1 MGFGI
6 EDQEDFEYI
15 CMTFSEIIE
24 YDIKNDTGFSSA
36 RSVLDS
42 NQMTLT
48 VKSNGKTLFEY
59 GKKKAADEALIAAS
73 EFLNGHSTITQEG
86 RGLYV
91 VREQIKNADYTIYMF
106 GNYYEQHTYSE
117 LKTALT
123 FAAIMI
129 TFTIFLSILLA
140 NRFLTRFVFKRI
152 EEPLDVLSEGVREIK
167 NGNLEYRIPYD
178 RNDEFLP
185 ICTDFN
191 EMAVRLKQ
199 SVDGLQR
206 QEQSRKELITGISH
220 DLRSPLTSIQAYV
233 EGLLDGVVKTPAA
246 QKKYLETIKRKAEDL
261 AHIISQLFL
270 LSKIGLVEY
279 PEEPIPVSL
288 DKKIIES
295 ISPLKDDYAA
305 QGITIHTELE
315 PVQIYAD
322 PVNLHRIITNI
333 LENSLKYKNKEKG
346 NIWISLK
353 HTADG
358 CRLTVSDDG
367 PGVPDDALSHLFEV
381 FYRSDTAR
389 QNPDK
394 GSGLGLAIV
403 ASSVQKMGGTIN
415 TDRTDYSAKGKHKKY
430 GTSIKYTVADIYISD
445 ISCFKTAF
453 ANDTFGIGHS
463 EKFTDMSKRIKSIL
477 AVNGDSYNNNRHK
490 DSGTIIRNGV
500 IYRSAPTNVETC
512 VLNTDGT
519 MKI

>member
-1 MGFGI
+1 MAFNARRYGFGI

-15 CMTFSEIIE
+15 CMTVSEIIE
-24 YDIKNDTGFSSA
+24 YDIKNDTNFSSA
-36 RSVLDS
+36 KSVLDN
-42 NQMTLT
+42 NQMTIE

-59 GKKKAADEALIAAS
+59 GQKEAADKALIAAS

-91 VREQIKNADYTIYMF
+91 EREQIENVDYTIYMF
-106 GNYYEQHTYSE
+106 GNYYEQHTHSE
-117 LKTALT
+117 LKTALAL
-123 FAAIMI
+123 AAIMI
-129 TFTIFLSILLA
+129 AFAIFLSILLA

-152 EEPLDVLSEGVREIK
+152 EEPLDVLSEGVHEIK

-178 RNDEFLP
+178 RNDEFLA
-185 ICTDFN
+185 ICIDFN
-191 EMAVRLKQ
+191 KMAVRLKQ

-233 EGLLDGVVKTPAA
+233 EGLLDGVAKTPEV

-270 LSKIGLVEY
+270 LSKIGLEEY
-279 PEEPIPVSL
+279 PEEPVLISL
-288 DKKIIES
+288 DKKIIET
-295 ISPLKDDYAA
+295 ISALKEDYAA
-305 QGITIHTELE
+305 RGITIHMELE
-315 PVQIYAD
+315 PMRIYAD

-346 NIWISLK
+346 NVWISLK
-353 HTADG
+353 HTEDG

-367 PGVPDDALSHLFEV
+367 PGVPDEALNHLFEV
-381 FYRSDTAR
+381 FYRSDMAR

-403 ASSVQKMGGTIN
+403 AGSVQRMGGTIQAVRN
-415 TDRTDYSAKGKHKKY
+415 EPHGLKICIDLPEPKKE
-430 GTSIKYTVADIYISD
+430 IQ
-445 ISCFKTAF
+445 
-453 ANDTFGIGHS
+453 
-463 EKFTDMSKRIKSIL
+463 
-477 AVNGDSYNNNRHK
+477 
-490 DSGTIIRNGV
+490 
-500 IYRSAPTNVETC
+500 
-512 VLNTDGT
+512 
-519 MKI
+519 